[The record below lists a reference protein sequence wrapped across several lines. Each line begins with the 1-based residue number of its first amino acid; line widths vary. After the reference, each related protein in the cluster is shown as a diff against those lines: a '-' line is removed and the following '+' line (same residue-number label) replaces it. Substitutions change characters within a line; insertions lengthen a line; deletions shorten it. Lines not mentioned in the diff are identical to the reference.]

1 MPKYRFH
8 YGTGGS
14 DDFSLYQGGGISPKT
29 YLTKND
35 PAGQNGTHINS
46 KWGKEVQIVWA
57 FGGSDVISTWVSHKK
72 KASTTNMLYS
82 RDRVLEYKP
91 WANKEKIWQVREYEG
106 TIYGGAGNDTILF
119 SAAEYGEAWGGAG
132 NDFIRFFGG
141 GSHYG
146 YGGAGDDIIHGSGS
160 TSASWYDQTYAE
172 VLHGGAGDDKIY
184 GHGGRDRLIGGT
196 GDDRLYGGS
205 GSDWLAGGPGNDILH
220 AGPRDGGSI
229 DVLIGGPGY
238 DTFIIGGLQALA
250 APGQPAPS
258 APGLEVVAVGRSARA
273 MVELGAQVLEAKHP
287 LIKAALDFG
296 KGILDS
302 FIRGEL
308 TAKTPPPMDLNQG
321 DYVEIKDFNPIE
333 DRVIY
338 YARNATERFITTETN
353 DGFIVLETD
362 TTRGNSGGKIA
373 QIRFA
378 NDFVNRLKEESG
390 TGLSSKTIRKQL
402 GEQIVD
408 SGFHV
413 TRNSDKYRLQSGEYL
428 DPENTGDAAAIK
440 MLNDL
445 GIKDGQTMILYGA
458 FGGRFYQGGNL
469 TTVGNTGET
478 FLAGTHYNDVLYA
491 GTKKHAANADTKG
504 YMWGFGGNDYLEGGK
519 GEDKLFGG
527 DGNDWLVGG
536 DGNDELYGGH
546 GNDQLDGGA
555 GDDLLNGGSGNDT
568 LNGGADNDTLNSGL
582 GDDTLNGGGGNDTLN
597 GGAGNDTLNGGSG
610 NDTLNGGNGNDTLN
624 GGGGTD
630 TLTGGA
636 GADRFVFGGGA
647 MTVTDFNI
655 LQDKLVLNTRHYKN
669 KQAVIDDFADD
680 GILNNIKGGGSITL
694 KGVTNLIGSQ
704 IVLNGAALAHTAR
717 PAANLLVNSSFEANE
732 FTPTYN
738 SLYGFYDYAKWQSIK
753 AWESNRADHKIKL
766 FKVSDNNPAA
776 SGDYYL
782 ALSARPNVVDKI
794 SQIVDLERDQTY
806 KLSFYAKQSV
816 FASLNN
822 KIDVH
827 VNGQYVGSVTPG
839 YEWQKFS
846 FIVRGRGERDKIEF
860 REGSKNAYGL
870 LLDNIQLHKADQ
882 IEDGGF
888 EANPLAAGVNSALQA
903 IDAWQSNRADKQVKL
918 IKATTDSPAQSG
930 DYALDLNSDSAL
942 QEQVSQ
948 TVQMKAGQ
956 VYQLSFYARQPDAET
971 TGRAFDVYLNG
982 ELLGRIMPANQQW
995 QKFMLDV
1002 QGRPSANRLEFRET
1016 GQDAGVHLDTVRL
1029 AEKAESNPAP
1039 SNLLINGGFELN
1051 GGSSYGKLLGWY
1063 DLNTGIKKGDRL
1075 AANDSTGAEGG
1086 YHIKLD
1092 ADAGVDGIGQHVA
1105 LETHQLYTL
1114 RFKVRQESSGPD
1126 ADNESF
1132 DLYVND
1138 KLVKRYTPSGTDWQ
1152 EYSAVI
1158 RGRAG
1163 RDKIEFREV
1172 ASENNSAGPRL
1183 DDARLTRTANPDNLL
1198 VNGGF
1203 ELNKGLPTLADS
1215 LQPVYGWYNTN
1226 SGHRDQ
1232 LYVAQTDPLFGASAA
1247 AGRYFIH
1254 LDSSG
1259 ATTDR
1264 VGQNVALET
1273 DQLYTLSFKSSQG
1286 ASWRASGH
1294 SESFDLYVN
1303 DQFIKRYTPS
1313 DGENWQDYSAVIKG
1327 RAGLDKIEF
1336 RAVATTTSGAG
1347 AGAELDDVRLTRA
1360 ANPDNLL
1367 VNGSFELNKNPANW
1381 GNGPMYGWYNLN
1393 PDNRDQINVM
1403 QSGQIDNM
1411 NSAAGNYH
1419 IQLDSSG
1426 AGFDRIGQH
1435 VGMETEQL
1443 YTLSFQASQRMLGA
1457 LANRRESFDLY
1468 VNDQFVKRYT
1478 PQGGHN
1484 VWQEYSALIKGR
1496 AGRDKIEFR
1505 EVASETNGA
1514 GVQLDNVRLTKTANP
1529 DNLLING
1536 SFELNKDPANWDN
1549 GPMYGWYNLNPD
1561 NRDQVNVM
1569 KSGQIDNMK
1578 SAAGNYH
1585 MQLDS
1590 SGAGFDRIGQHVDM
1604 ETEQLYILSFQASQR
1619 MLGAIANRR
1628 ESFDLYVNDQLVKR
1642 YTPPGGHNVW
1652 QEYSAV
1658 IKGRAGRDK
1667 IEFRE
1672 VAGETNGAGA
1682 QLDNVRLVKASRP
1695 DLAQN
1700 PWLSSEAY
1708 QTYADY
1714 ADRDQSGNQIKN
1726 GSFELGEHVHNQLL
1740 RAKGWSIFD
1749 HPHWENVNSLGSDG
1763 LETWDAG
1770 RLGVKGAGM
1779 DGKYVLQL
1787 DSFKGAL
1794 DNIQQKV
1801 DMKQYQQYQ
1810 LSFWAR
1816 QKDAHSGKE
1825 SVDVKLN
1832 GKTQYTLT
1840 PDGATWK
1847 KYTYTLTSLK
1857 PDTEVQNNQTVAGA
1871 LDTLGFAEQ
1880 ANEDDG
1886 NNGVLLDN
1894 IALTPL
1900 GLG

>member
-1 MPKYRFH
+1 MPSYRFH

-14 DDFSLYQGGGISPKT
+14 DDFSLYQGGGIFPKT

-35 PAGQNGTHINS
+35 PAGQNGTHIDS
-46 KWGKEVQIVWA
+46 RWGKEVQIVWA
-57 FGGSDVISTWVSHKK
+57 FGGSDVISTWVSHEKE
-72 KASTTNMLYS
+72 ADTTNMLYS
-82 RDRVLEYKP
+82 RDRVLKYKP

-106 TIYGGAGNDTILF
+106 TIYGGAGDDKILF
-119 SAAEYGEAWGGAG
+119 ASEEYGEAWGGAG
-132 NDFIRFFGG
+132 NDFIIFFGG
-141 GSHYG
+141 GAHYG
-146 YGGAGDDIIHGSGS
+146 YGGAGNDIIHGSGS
-160 TSASWYDQTYAE
+160 AGTWYDRTYAE
-172 VLHGGAGDDKIY
+172 VLDGGAGDDKIY
-184 GHGGRDRLIGGT
+184 GHGGRDRLIGGA
-196 GDDRLYGGS
+196 GNDQLYGGS
-205 GSDWLAGGPGNDILH
+205 GSDWLDGGPGNDILH

-250 APGQPAPS
+250 APGQPATGTD
-258 APGLEVVAVGRSARA
+258 AVAAGRSARA
-273 MVELGAQVLEAKHP
+273 MVELGAQVLAAKNP

-296 KGILDS
+296 KGMLDN
-302 FIRGEL
+302 FIRGKL
-308 TAKTPPPMDLNQG
+308 TPKAPPPMDLNRG

-333 DRVIY
+333 DRVVY
-338 YARNATERFITTETN
+338 YARNATERFITTRTN

-390 TGLSSKTIRKQL
+390 TGLTAKTIRKQL

-413 TRNSDKYRLQSGEYL
+413 TRNNNKYRLQNGEYL
-428 DPENTGDAAAIK
+428 DPKNAGDAASIK

-445 GIKDGQTMILYGA
+445 GIKEGQTIILYGA

-478 FLAGTHYNDVLYA
+478 FLVGTNYNDVLYA
-491 GTKKHAANADTKG
+491 GTKKHAANADTKA

-527 DGNDWLVGG
+527 RGNDWLVGG
-536 DGNDELYGGH
+536 DGKDELYGGS

-568 LNGGADNDTLNSGL
+568 LNGGANNDTLNGGA
-582 GDDTLNGGGGNDTLN
+582 GDDLLNGGGGNDTLN
-597 GGAGNDTLNGGSG
+597 GGPGNDTLNGGPG
-610 NDTLNGGNGNDTLN
+610 NDTLDGGIGNDTLN
-624 GGGGTD
+624 GGGGAD

-636 GADRFVFGGGA
+636 GADRFVFGGGN
-647 MTVTDFNI
+647 MTITDFG
-655 LQDKLVLNTRHYKN
+655 LQDKLVLNTRHYQN
-669 KQAVIDDFADD
+669 KQAVLDDFADD
-680 GILNNIKGGGSITL
+680 GILNNMKGGGSITL
-694 KGVTNLIGSQ
+694 KGVTNLLGSQ
-704 IVLNGAALAHTAR
+704 IVLKGAAPAQTAR
-717 PAANLLVNSSFEANE
+717 PAGNLLVNSGFEANE
-732 FTPTYN
+732 FTPAYN
-738 SLYGFYDYAKWQSIK
+738 SLYRFYDYAKWQRIK

-766 FKVSDNNPAA
+766 FKGSDNNPAQ

-782 ALSARPNVVDKI
+782 ALSTRSNVVDKI
-794 SQIVDLERDQTY
+794 SQIVDLERGQTY

-822 KIDVH
+822 KIDVY

-839 YEWQKFS
+839 YEWRKFS
-846 FIVRGRGERDKIEF
+846 FIVRGRGDRDKIEF

-882 IEDGGF
+882 IENGGF
-888 EANPLAAGVNSALQA
+888 EANPLAAGATSALQA
-903 IDAWQSNRADKQVKL
+903 IDAWESNRADKQVKL
-918 IKATTDSPAQSG
+918 IKATTDSPVQSG
-930 DYALDLNSDSAL
+930 NYALDLNSDSAL
-942 QEQVSQ
+942 QERISQ
-948 TVQMKAGQ
+948 TLQMKAGQ
-956 VYQLSFYARQPDAET
+956 IYQLSFYARQPDAGT
-971 TGRAFDVYLNG
+971 TGRAVDVYLNG
-982 ELLGRIMPANQQW
+982 ELVGRITPTNHQW
-995 QKFMLDV
+995 QKFVLDV
-1002 QGRPSANRLEFRET
+1002 QGRPGANKLEFRET
-1016 GQDAGVHLDTVRL
+1016 GQDAGLHLDNIRL
-1029 AEKAESNPAP
+1029 AEKEKTESSPAP
-1039 SNLLINGGFELN
+1039 SNLLVNGGFELN
-1051 GGSSYGKLLGWY
+1051 GGSNYGKLLGWY
-1063 DLNTGIKKGDRL
+1063 DLNTGLKKGDRL
-1075 AANDSTGAEGG
+1075 AANGSNGAEGG

-1092 ADAGVDGIGQHVA
+1092 AGAGVDRIGQHVE
-1105 LETHQLYTL
+1105 LETNQLYTL
-1114 RFKVRQESSGPD
+1114 RFKARQESSRQ
-1126 ADNESF
+1126 ESF

-1138 KLVKRYTPSGTDWQ
+1138 KFVKRYTPSGTDWQ

-1172 ASENNSAGPRL
+1172 SSENNSAGPRL

-1203 ELNKGLPTLADS
+1203 ELNKGVPTLADS

-1226 SGHRDQ
+1226 GGHRDQ
-1232 LYVAQTDPLFGASAA
+1232 LYILKTDPLFGASAA
-1247 AGRYFIH
+1247 AGRYFIY

-1259 ATTDR
+1259 AATDR

-1273 DQLYTLSFKSSQG
+1273 DQLYTLRFKASQSE
-1286 ASWRASGH
+1286 SWRASGRN
-1294 SESFDLYVN
+1294 ESFDLYVN
-1303 DQFIKRYTPS
+1303 DQFIKRYTPA
-1313 DGENWQDYSAVIKG
+1313 DGQNWQDYSAIIKG
-1327 RAGLDKIEF
+1327 RPGLDKIEF
-1336 RAVATTTSGAG
+1336 RAVPTTTSGAG
-1347 AGAELDDVRLTRA
+1347 AGLRLDDVRLTKTE
-1360 ANPDNLL
+1360 NPDNLL
-1367 VNGSFELNKNPANW
+1367 VNGGFELNKNPAHW

-1393 PDNRDQINVM
+1393 PDNRDKINVM
-1403 QSGQIDNM
+1403 KSGQIDNM
-1411 NSAAGNYH
+1411 SSAAGNYH
-1419 IQLDSSG
+1419 MQLDSSG

-1435 VGMETEQL
+1435 VDMKTDQL

-1468 VNDQFVKRYT
+1468 VNDKFVKRYT
-1478 PQGGHN
+1478 PSGDHN
-1484 VWQEYSALIKGR
+1484 VWQEYSVLIRGR

-1505 EVASETNGA
+1505 EVAGETNGA
-1514 GVQLDNVRLTKTANP
+1514 GVQLDNVRLTRNVKP
-1529 DNLLING
+1529 DNLLVNG
-1536 SFELNKDPANWDN
+1536 SFELNKDPANWGNDS
-1549 GPMYGWYNLNPD
+1549 MYGWYNLNPD
-1561 NRDQVNVM
+1561 NRDKINVM
-1569 KSGQIDNMK
+1569 KSGQIDNMS

-1604 ETEQLYILSFQASQR
+1604 KTDQLYTLSFQASQR
-1619 MLGAIANRR
+1619 MLGALANRR
-1628 ESFDLYVNDQLVKR
+1628 ESFDLYVNDEFIKR
-1642 YTPPGGHNVW
+1642 YTPSGGHNVW

-1658 IKGRAGRDK
+1658 IKGQAGRDK

-1672 VAGETNGAGA
+1672 VAGEGNGAGV
-1682 QLDNVRLVKASRP
+1682 QLDNVRLTKARQP

-1708 QTYADY
+1708 KTYADY
-1714 ADRDQSGNQIKN
+1714 TGRGQSGNLIKN
-1726 GSFELGEHVHNQLL
+1726 GSFELGEHVYNQLL
-1740 RAKGWSIFD
+1740 EAKGWSIFD

-1763 LETWDAG
+1763 LETWDAA
-1770 RLGVKGAGM
+1770 RMGVKGPGM

-1801 DMKQYQQYQ
+1801 DMKQYQKYQ

-1816 QKDAHSGKE
+1816 QTDASKE
-1825 SVDVKLN
+1825 SVDIKLN
-1832 GKTQYTLT
+1832 GKTKYTLT
-1840 PDGATWK
+1840 PDGTTWK

-1857 PDTEVQNNQTVAGA
+1857 PDTEVKHNQTVPGA

-1886 NNGVLLDN
+1886 NNGILLDN
-1894 IALTPL
+1894 ISLTLL
-1900 GLG
+1900 G